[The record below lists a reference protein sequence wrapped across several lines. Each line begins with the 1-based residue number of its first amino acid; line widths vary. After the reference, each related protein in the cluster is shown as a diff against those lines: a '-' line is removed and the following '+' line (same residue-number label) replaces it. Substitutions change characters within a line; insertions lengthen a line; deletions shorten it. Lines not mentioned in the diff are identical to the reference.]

1 MKNLDRMSCKKNYHR
16 HCALVYYMV
25 LLDLTN
31 AVFEF
36 SHPLIRDSGNSQSRQ
51 LLPHRLKRSW
61 VWNQFF
67 VLEEYT
73 GTEPLYVGKLHSDMD
88 NGDGSIKYILSG
100 DGAGTMFTID
110 DGTGDIHAIQR
121 LDREERSQY
130 TLRAQALDRSTNKP
144 MEPESEFIIKI
155 QDINDNEPKFL
166 DGPYTASVAEMSPV
180 GTSIIQVSATD
191 ADDPTYGSSARVV
204 YSILQGQPYFSV
216 DSKTGV
222 IRTALTNM
230 DRESREYYEVI
241 IQAKDMGG
249 QLGGLAG
256 TTSVN
261 ITLSDV
267 NDNPPRFPQK
277 HYQMNVLESSPV
289 NSTVGRVLAMDLDE
303 GVNAEMKYSIID
315 GDGFEFFDIVTDPS
329 NQVGV
334 ITVKKPLDFENKKSY
349 TLKIEGSNPH
359 LEIRFLN
366 LGPFRDTTSVHI
378 SVEDV
383 DEPPVFESNI
393 YFVEV
398 SENVDI
404 GTTIQIVSA
413 KDPDAT
419 NNSVRYSIDR
429 NSDPGRYF
437 YVDVTTGAL
446 MTARPLDREEV
457 SWHNITILAMEMNN
471 PKQIGGVPVTI
482 KILDV
487 NDNAPTFTR
496 FYETLMCENAKAD
509 QLIQTVSA
517 VDQDDPQEGQHISYS
532 LAPEAANNPNFT
544 LRDNQDNTA
553 LILTR
558 RAGFKQS
565 EQSTFYLPLLIS
577 DNGHP
582 RLSSTGT
589 LTIQVCSCDEDGDIV
604 SCNAEPYTLP
614 ISLSR
619 GALIAIL
626 ACIFVLLVLVLLILS
641 MRRHRKQPYT
651 IDEEDN
657 VHENIVRYD
666 DEGGG
671 EEDTE
676 AFDIAALWN
685 PREVHMAK
693 TRKDMKPEIESLSRY
708 VTQSCRMD
716 NNVHSYM
723 LAKLYEA
730 DTDVCAPPFDS
741 LQTYMFEGEGSVAQS
756 LSSLQSLST
765 DSEQSYDYLTD
776 WGPRFKKLAEMYG
789 TKDKNGSL

>member
-1 MKNLDRMSCKKNYHR
+1 MRHLKN
-16 HCALVYYMV
+16 CAQQGLYIYYMV
-25 LLDLTN
+25 LLDF
-31 AVFEF
+31 AAGFEI
-36 SHPLIRDSGNSQSRQ
+36 PSQLMKQMDEKSEKK
-51 LLPHRLKRSW
+51 PFPHHRLKRSW

-73 GTEPLYVGKLHSDMD
+73 GTDPLYVGKLHSDMD
-88 NGDGSIKYILSG
+88 EGDGSIKYILTG

-110 DGTGDIHAIQR
+110 DTTGDIHAIQR
-121 LDREERSQY
+121 LDREERAQY
-130 TLRAQALDRSTNKP
+130 TLRAQALDRRTDRP

-166 DGPYTASVAEMSPV
+166 DGPYTASVPEMSPV

-191 ADDPTYGSSARVV
+191 ADDPTYGSSARVL

-216 DSKTGV
+216 DSKTGI

-230 DRESREYYEVI
+230 DREAREYYEVI

-256 TTSVN
+256 TTTVN

-277 HYQMNVLESSPV
+277 HYQMNVLESAPI
-289 NSTVGRVLAMDLDE
+289 NSTVGRVLAMDQDE
-303 GVNAEMKYSIID
+303 GVNAEMKYTIID
-315 GDGFEFFDIVTDPS
+315 GDGLEMFDVGTDATY
-329 NQVGV
+329 QVGV
-334 ITVKKPLDFENKKSY
+334 ITVKKPLDFESKKSY

-359 LEIRFLN
+359 IEVRFFN
-366 LGPFRDTTSVHI
+366 LGPFRDTTTVHI
-378 SVEDV
+378 TIEDV
-383 DEPPVFESNI
+383 DEPPVFESRH

-404 GTTIQIVSA
+404 GTTIQIVAA

-437 YVDVTTGAL
+437 YVDITTGAL
-446 MTARPLDREEV
+446 MTARPLDREELA
-457 SWHNITILAMEMNN
+457 WHNITILAMEMNN
-471 PKQIGGVPVTI
+471 PAQIGTVPVTI
-482 KILDV
+482 KVLDV
-487 NDNAPTFTR
+487 NDNAPVFTK
-496 FYETLMCENAKAD
+496 FYETFMCENAKAG
-509 QLIQTVSA
+509 QLIQTLSA
-517 VDQDDPQEGQHISYS
+517 IDQDDPQEGQHISYS
-532 LAPEAANNPNFT
+532 LPPEGANNPNFT

-553 LILTR
+553 WILTR
-558 RAGFKQS
+558 KSGFKQS
-565 EQSTFYLPLLIS
+565 EQSMFYIPVLVL
-577 DNGHP
+577 DNGRP
-582 RLSSTGT
+582 MLSSTGT
-589 LTIQVCSCDEDGDIV
+589 LTIQVCSCDEDGDIM
-604 SCNAEPYTLP
+604 SCSAEPYTLP

-676 AFDIAALWN
+676 AFDIAAFWN
-685 PREVHMAK
+685 PREVHVGK
-693 TRKDMKPEIESLSRY
+693 NRQDMQPEIESLSRY
-708 VTQSCRMD
+708 VPQTCMVD

-730 DTDVCAPPFDS
+730 DTDICAPPFDS
-741 LQTYMFEGEGSVAQS
+741 LQTYMFEGDGSVAHS
-756 LSSLQSLST
+756 LSSLQSFST
-765 DSEQSYDYLTD
+765 DSDQSYDYLTD

-789 TKDKNGSL
+789 TKDSTSSL

>member
-1 MKNLDRMSCKKNYHR
+1 MRHLKN
-16 HCALVYYMV
+16 CAQQGLCIYYMV
-25 LLDLTN
+25 LLDF
-31 AVFEF
+31 AAGFGI
-36 SHPLIRDSGNSQSRQ
+36 PGQ
-51 LLPHRLKRSW
+51 LMKQMDVKSENKPLPHPRTKRSW

-67 VLEEYT
+67 VLEEYR
-73 GTEPLYVGKLHSDMD
+73 GTDPLYVGKLHSDMD
-88 NGDGSIKYILSG
+88 EGDGSIKYILNG
-100 DGAGTMFTID
+100 EGAGTMFTID
-110 DGTGDIHAIQR
+110 DTTGDIHAIQP
-121 LDREERSQY
+121 LDREERAQY
-130 TLRAQALDRSTNKP
+130 TLKAQALDRRTSNP
-144 MEPESEFIIKI
+144 MEPESQFIIKI

-166 DGPYTASVAEMSPV
+166 DGPYTASVPEMSPV

-216 DSKTGV
+216 DSKTGI

-230 DRESREYYEVI
+230 DREAREYYEVI

-249 QLGGLAG
+249 QQGGLAG
-256 TTSVN
+256 TSTVN

-277 HYQMNVLESSPV
+277 HYQMNVLESAPI
-289 NSTVGRVLAMDLDE
+289 NSTVGRVLAMDQDE
-303 GVNAEMKYSIID
+303 GINAEMKYTIID
-315 GDGFEFFDIVTDPS
+315 GDGPDMFNVTTDATY
-329 NQVGV
+329 QVGV
-334 ITVKKPLDFENKKSY
+334 ITIKKPLDFESKNSY

-359 LEIRFLN
+359 IEVRFFN
-366 LGPFRDTTSVHI
+366 LGPFRDTTTVHI
-378 SVEDV
+378 TVEDV
-383 DEPPVFESNI
+383 DEPPVFESSH
-393 YFVEV
+393 YFVDV

-404 GTTIQIVSA
+404 GTTIQIVAA
-413 KDPDAT
+413 KDPDAK

-437 YVDVTTGAL
+437 YVDITTGAL
-446 MTARPLDREEV
+446 MTARPLDREELA
-457 SWHNITILAMEMNN
+457 WHNITILAMEMNN
-471 PKQIGGVPVTI
+471 PAQIGSVPVMI
-482 KILDV
+482 KVLDV
-487 NDNAPTFTR
+487 NDNAPVFTK
-496 FYETLMCENAKAD
+496 FYETFMCENAKAG
-509 QLIQTVSA
+509 QLIQTLSA
-517 VDQDDPQEGQHISYS
+517 IDQDDPQEGQHISYS
-532 LAPEAANNPNFT
+532 LPPEGANNPNFT

-553 LILTR
+553 WILTR
-558 RAGFKQS
+558 KSGFKQS
-565 EQSTFYLPLLIS
+565 EQSTFHIPILVV
-577 DNGHP
+577 DNGRP
-582 RLSSTGT
+582 TLSSTGT
-589 LTIQVCSCDEDGDIV
+589 LTIQVCSCDEDGDIM
-604 SCNAEPYTLP
+604 SCSAEPYTLP

-685 PREVHMAK
+685 PREVHVGK
-693 TRKDMKPEIESLSRY
+693 SRQDMQPEIESLSRY
-708 VTQSCRMD
+708 VPQTCMVD

-723 LAKLYEA
+723 LAKLFEA
-730 DTDVCAPPFDS
+730 DTDICAPPFDS

-765 DSEQSYDYLTD
+765 DSDQSYDYLTD

-789 TKDKNGSL
+789 TKDSNSSL

>member
-1 MKNLDRMSCKKNYHR
+1 MRHLKNYAQQGL
-16 HCALVYYMV
+16 CIYYMV
-25 LLDLTN
+25 LLDF
-31 AVFEF
+31 AVEF
-36 SHPLIRDSGNSQSRQ
+36 GIPSQLMKQMDDKAENTPL
-51 LLPHRLKRSW
+51 PHHRLKRSW

-73 GTEPLYVGKLHSDMD
+73 GTDPLYVGKLHSDMD
-88 NGDGSIKYILSG
+88 EGDGSIKYILSG

-110 DGTGDIHAIQR
+110 DTTGDIHAIQR

-130 TLRAQALDRSTNKP
+130 TLRAQALDRRSNRP

-166 DGPYTASVAEMSPV
+166 DGPYTASVPEMSPV

-216 DSKTGV
+216 DSKTGI

-230 DRESREYYEVI
+230 DREAREYYEVI

-256 TTSVN
+256 TTTVN

-277 HYQMNVLESSPV
+277 HYQMNVLESAPV
-289 NSTVGRVLAMDLDE
+289 NSTVGRVLAMDQDE
-303 GVNAEMKYSIID
+303 GVNAEMKYTIID
-315 GDGFEFFDIVTDPS
+315 GDGLDMFDVTTDITY
-329 NQVGV
+329 QVGV
-334 ITVKKPLDFENKKSY
+334 ITVKKPLDFESKKIY
-349 TLKIEGSNPH
+349 TLKIEGANPH
-359 LEIRFLN
+359 IEVRFFN
-366 LGPFRDTTSVHI
+366 LGPFRDTTTVHI

-383 DEPPVFESNI
+383 DEPPVFESSH

-404 GTTIQIVSA
+404 GTTIQIVAA

-429 NSDPGRYF
+429 NSDPGRFF
-437 YVDVTTGAL
+437 YVDITTGAL
-446 MTARPLDREEV
+446 MTARPLDREEL

-471 PKQIGGVPVTI
+471 PAQIGSVPVTI
-482 KILDV
+482 KVLDV
-487 NDNAPTFTR
+487 NDNAPVFTK
-496 FYETLMCENAKAD
+496 FYETFMCENAKAG
-509 QLIQTVSA
+509 QLIQTLSA
-517 VDQDDPQEGQHISYS
+517 IDQDDPQEGQHISYI
-532 LAPEAANNPNFT
+532 LPPEGANNPNFT

-553 LILTR
+553 WILTR
-558 RAGFKQS
+558 KSGFKQS
-565 EQSTFYLPLLIS
+565 EQSTFYIPILVL
-577 DNGHP
+577 DNGRP
-582 RLSSTGT
+582 MLSSTGT
-589 LTIQVCSCDEDGDIV
+589 LTIQVCSCDEDGDIM
-604 SCNAEPYTLP
+604 SCSAEPYTLP
-614 ISLSR
+614 ITLSR

-676 AFDIAALWN
+676 AFDISALWN
-685 PREVHMAK
+685 PREVHVGK
-693 TRKDMKPEIESLSRY
+693 SRQDMQPEIESLSRY
-708 VTQSCRMD
+708 VPQTCMVE

-730 DTDVCAPPFDS
+730 DTDICAPPFDS

-756 LSSLQSLST
+756 LSSLQSFST
-765 DSEQSYDYLTD
+765 DSDQSYDYLTD

-789 TKDKNGSL
+789 AKDNNSSL

>member
-1 MKNLDRMSCKKNYHR
+1 MQHLTNY
-16 HCALVYYMV
+16 AQQGLYIYYMV
-25 LLDLTN
+25 LLDF
-31 AVFEF
+31 AAGFGI
-36 SHPLIRDSGNSQSRQ
+36 PSQLMNQ
-51 LLPHRLKRSW
+51 MDEKAENKPFPHHRLKRSW

-73 GTEPLYVGKLHSDMD
+73 GTDPLYVGKLHSDMD
-88 NGDGSIKYILSG
+88 EGDGSIKYILSG

-110 DGTGDIHAIQR
+110 DTTGDIHAIQR
-121 LDREERSQY
+121 LDREERAQY
-130 TLRAQALDRSTNKP
+130 TLRAQALDRRTERP

-166 DGPYTASVAEMSPV
+166 DGPYTASVPEMSPV

-216 DSKTGV
+216 DSKTGI

-230 DRESREYYEVI
+230 DREAREYYEVI

-256 TTSVN
+256 TTTVN

-277 HYQMNVLESSPV
+277 HYQMNVLESAPV
-289 NSTVGRVLAMDLDE
+289 NSTVGRVLAMDQDE
-303 GVNAEMKYSIID
+303 GVNAEMKYTIID
-315 GDGFEFFDIVTDPS
+315 GDGLDMFDVSTDATY
-329 NQVGV
+329 QVGV
-334 ITVKKPLDFENKKSY
+334 ITVKKPLDFESKKSY
-349 TLKIEGSNPH
+349 TLRIEGSNPH
-359 LEIRFLN
+359 IEVRFFN
-366 LGPFRDTTSVHI
+366 LGPFRDTTTVHI

-383 DEPPVFESNI
+383 DEAPVFESSH

-404 GTTIQIVSA
+404 GTTIQIVAA

-437 YVDVTTGAL
+437 YVDITTGAL
-446 MTARPLDREEV
+446 MTARPLDREEI

-471 PKQIGGVPVTI
+471 PAQIGSVPVTI
-482 KILDV
+482 KVLDV
-487 NDNAPTFTR
+487 NDNAPVFTK
-496 FYETLMCENAKAD
+496 FYETFMCENAKAG

-517 VDQDDPQEGQHISYS
+517 VDQDDPQEGQQISYS
-532 LAPEAANNPNFT
+532 LPPEGANNPNFT

-553 LILTR
+553 WILTR
-558 RAGFKQS
+558 KSGFKQS
-565 EQSTFYLPLLIS
+565 EQSMYYIPIVVL
-577 DNGHP
+577 DNGRP
-582 RLSSTGT
+582 MLSSTGT
-589 LTIQVCSCDEDGDIV
+589 LTIQVCSCDEDGDIM
-604 SCNAEPYTLP
+604 SCSAEPYTLP

-676 AFDIAALWN
+676 AFDITALWN
-685 PREVHMAK
+685 PREVHVGK
-693 TRKDMKPEIESLSRY
+693 SRQDMQPEIESLSRY
-708 VTQSCRMD
+708 VPQTCMVD

-730 DTDVCAPPFDS
+730 DTDICAPPFDS

-756 LSSLQSLST
+756 LSSLQSFST
-765 DSEQSYDYLTD
+765 DSDQSYDYLTD

-789 TKDKNGSL
+789 AKDCNSPL

>member
-1 MKNLDRMSCKKNYHR
+1 MRHMKNLHKQGFYI
-16 HCALVYYMV
+16 YYMV

-31 AVFEF
+31 GVWGF
-36 SHPLIRDSGNSQSRQ
+36 SSQFIREQDDRSETKQFLHN
-51 LLPHRLKRSW
+51 RLKRSW

-73 GTEPLYVGKLHSDMD
+73 GTDPLYVGKLHSDMD
-88 NGDGSIKYILSG
+88 EGDGSIKYILSG
-100 DGAGTMFTID
+100 DGAGTTFTID
-110 DGTGDIHAIQR
+110 DTTGDIHAIQR

-130 TLRAQALDRSTNKP
+130 TLRAQALDRRTNRP

-166 DGPYTASVAEMSPV
+166 DGPYTTSVPEMSPV

-191 ADDPTYGSSARVV
+191 ADDPTYGSSARVM

-216 DSKTGV
+216 DSKTGI

-230 DRESREYYEVI
+230 DREARDYYEVI

-256 TTSVN
+256 TTTVN

-277 HYQMNVLESSPV
+277 HYQMNVLELSPV

-303 GVNAEMKYSIID
+303 GVNAEMKYTIID
-315 GDGFEFFDIVTDPS
+315 GDGIDMFDVTTDPTY
-329 NQVGV
+329 QVGV
-334 ITVKKPLDFENKKSY
+334 ITVKKPLDFESKKSY

-359 LEIRFLN
+359 IEVRFFN
-366 LGPFRDTTSVHI
+366 LGPFRDTTTVHI
-378 SVEDV
+378 SVEDA
-383 DEPPVFESNI
+383 DEPPVFESSY

-429 NSDPGRYF
+429 DSDPGRYF
-437 YVDVTTGAL
+437 YVDITTGAL
-446 MTARPLDREEV
+446 MTARPLDREDV

-471 PKQIGGVPVTI
+471 PAQIGSVPVAI

-487 NDNAPTFTR
+487 NDNAPVFTK
-496 FYETLMCENAKAD
+496 FYETFMCENAKAG

-517 VDQDDPQEGQHISYS
+517 IDQDDPPEGHHIYYS

-553 LILTR
+553 WILTR
-558 RAGFKQS
+558 KSGFKQAD
-565 EQSTFYLPLLIS
+565 QSTFYIPILVA
-577 DNGHP
+577 DNGQP
-582 RLSSTGT
+582 MLSSTGT
-589 LTIQVCSCDEDGDIV
+589 LTIQVCSCDQDGDIM
-604 SCNAEPYTLP
+604 SCSAEPYTLP

-676 AFDIAALWN
+676 AFDISALWN
-685 PREVHMAK
+685 SREVHVGK
-693 TRKDMKPEIESLSRY
+693 SRQDMQPEIESLSRY
-708 VTQSCRMD
+708 VPQSCMMD
-716 NNVHSYM
+716 NNVHNYM
-723 LAKLYEA
+723 LAKLFEA

-756 LSSLQSLST
+756 LSSLQSFST
-765 DSEQSYDYLTD
+765 DSDQNYDYLTD

-789 TKDKNGSL
+789 TKESNASL